1 MRDLSG
7 KRWTVAVEKEDFV
20 QALKRKLEDQLQ
32 AKIRLL
38 LRVKETSMP
47 LKAAG

>member
-7 KRWTVAVEKEDFV
+7 KRWTVAVERQDLV

-32 AKIRLL
+32 AKTRLL
-38 LRVKETSMP
+38 LRVTETSIP
-47 LKAAG
+47 LKAGG

>member
-7 KRWTVAVEKEDFV
+7 KRWKVAVGSDDLV

-32 AKIRLL
+32 AKTRLL
-38 LRVKETSMP
+38 LRVKENSFCR
-47 LKAAG
+47 